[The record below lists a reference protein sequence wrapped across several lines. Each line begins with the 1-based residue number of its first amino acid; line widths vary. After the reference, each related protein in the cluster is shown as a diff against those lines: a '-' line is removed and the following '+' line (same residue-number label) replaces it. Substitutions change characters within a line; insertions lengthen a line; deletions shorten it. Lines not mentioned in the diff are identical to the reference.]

1 MKKAEELKLY
11 APEPKRPELD
21 AALCM
26 SVAEGQGVGRY
37 IKGKVLTVAVWDK
50 KEKPPV
56 WRCALR
62 VSSWHEPTA
71 HLLQCQSDSPVCGH
85 QNSFVGVPILPL
97 LPALRFSMS
106 NTGRA

>member
-50 KEKPPV
+50 KESRWSCGV
-56 WRCALR
+56 FRR
-62 VSSWHEPTA
+62 
-71 HLLQCQSDSPVCGH
+71 LLDGGTS
-85 QNSFVGVPILPL
+85 
-97 LPALRFSMS
+97 RE
-106 NTGRA
+106 

>member
-26 SVAEGQGVGRY
+26 SVAEGHGVGRY

-50 KEKPPV
+50 KGKAAGRV
-56 WRCALR
+56 ALFQR
-62 VSSWHEPTA
+62 
-71 HLLQCQSDSPVCGH
+71 LLD
-85 QNSFVGVPILPL
+85 
-97 LPALRFSMS
+97 
-106 NTGRA
+106 GRASRE

>member
-21 AALCM
+21 AALSM

-50 KEKPPV
+50 KGKAAGRV
-56 WRCALR
+56 ALFR
-62 VSSWHEPTA
+62 GLLDGGASREREP
-71 HLLQCQSDSPVCGH
+71 D
-85 QNSFVGVPILPL
+85 
-97 LPALRFSMS
+97 
-106 NTGRA
+106 

>member
-37 IKGKVLTVAVWDK
+37 IKGKGPSGTKRKSRW
-50 KEKPPV
+50 
-56 WRCALR
+56 
-62 VSSWHEPTA
+62 S
-71 HLLQCQSDSPVCGH
+71 CG
-85 QNSFVGVPILPL
+85 V
-97 LPALRFSMS
+97 FSEA
-106 NTGRA
+106 TGRGNFAGMRIRKRTIFRRVKLRSSPASV

>member
-37 IKGKVLTVAVWDK
+37 IKGKVLS
-50 KEKPPV
+50 
-56 WRCALR
+56 LIHI
-62 VSSWHEPTA
+62 SEPTR
-71 HLLQCQSDSPVCGH
+71 PY
-85 QNSFVGVPILPL
+85 
-97 LPALRFSMS
+97 
-106 NTGRA
+106 

>member
-26 SVAEGQGVGRY
+26 SVAEGQGMGRY

-50 KEKPPV
+50 KEKPLV
-56 WRCALR
+56 
-62 VSSWHEPTA
+62 V
-71 HLLQCQSDSPVCGH
+71 
-85 QNSFVGVPILPL
+85 
-97 LPALRFSMS
+97 
-106 NTGRA
+106 

>member
-26 SVAEGQGVGRY
+26 SVAEGQGMGRY

-50 KEKPPV
+50 KEKPLVV
-56 WRCALR
+56 WRFFRGLLDGGASR
-62 VSSWHEPTA
+62 EREPD
-71 HLLQCQSDSPVCGH
+71 Q
-85 QNSFVGVPILPL
+85 
-97 LPALRFSMS
+97 R
-106 NTGRA
+106 

>member
-37 IKGKVLTVAVWDK
+37 IKGKVLTVAVWRK
-50 KEKPPV
+50 HSES
-56 WRCALR
+56 RRRSLAE
-62 VSSWHEPTA
+62 SS
-71 HLLQCQSDSPVCGH
+71 L
-85 QNSFVGVPILPL
+85 
-97 LPALRFSMS
+97 
-106 NTGRA
+106 

>member
-1 MKKAEELKLY
+1 MKKVEELKLY

-50 KEKPPV
+50 KEKPLGV
-56 WRCALR
+56 WRFFRRLLDGGA
-62 VSSWHEPTA
+62 SWERESEKERTFA
-71 HLLQCQSDSPVCGH
+71 
-85 QNSFVGVPILPL
+85 
-97 LPALRFSMS
+97 A
-106 NTGRA
+106 